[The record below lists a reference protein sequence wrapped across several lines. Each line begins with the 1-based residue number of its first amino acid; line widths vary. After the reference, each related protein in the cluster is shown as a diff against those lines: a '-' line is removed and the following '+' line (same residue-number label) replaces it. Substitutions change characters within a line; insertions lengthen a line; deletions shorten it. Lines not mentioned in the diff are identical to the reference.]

1 MGIVKERIRGE
12 GEIRIPKEMMDDLR
26 LNVGEEI
33 ELSIEDDMLVIR
45 PRRMRRKLRIRA
57 EIIDELVEKEEFF
70 EPEWT

>member
-1 MGIVKERIRGE
+1 MGVVKERIRGE

-33 ELSIEDDMLVIR
+33 ELSIEDDTLVIR
-45 PRRMRRKLRIRA
+45 PRRMRRKLRIRP

-70 EPEWT
+70 EPEWI